1 MSRSSVIKLSTVKEP
16 KYIVD
21 YLKANSPVKVDFSTL
36 KHLTRRDK
44 TNKTIVAYN
53 PPTINMR
60 VQLFDTKSHA
70 NIFKPYDVDNKE
82 LESKVT
88 QKVNVGF
95 GKIDESNQSLFEKI
109 FRISYSIAEAIDYYY
124 ISRFTKVEIESTDT
138 DESFLDKVCKSI
150 DFKKANS
157 DYYQD
162 YINHINGSRIYVSSS
177 DSDEQYRIMSIF
189 RRNIVNMIKSKKLI
203 IDDATIAK
211 LFASSDSFKPSSF
224 PFSFIEKTNAD
235 TNEDYK
241 LFNGKLTFIFSTG
254 KNDRFS
260 SKIIQKKVITPMTY
274 NKYIEVASSKARKE
288 CNFVCDIL
296 YSIKTF
302 SAKTFNQLRFEVKQC
317 LVDEVEQE
325 KAEEIMFDLDEE
337 YEDIQADEFLI
348 DEE

>member
-21 YLKANSPVKVDFSTL
+21 YLKANSPVKIDFTTL
-36 KHLTRRDK
+36 KHIAKRDK
-44 TNKTIVAYN
+44 TGKSIVAYN

-70 NIFKPYDVDNKE
+70 NIFKPYDADNKD

-95 GKIDESNQSLFEKI
+95 GKIDETNQELFEKI
-109 FRISYSIAEAIDYYY
+109 FRIAYSIAEAIDYYY
-124 ISRFTKVEIESTDT
+124 ISRFTKVQIESDDS
-138 DESFLDKVCKSI
+138 DESFLEKVCKAI
-150 DFKKANS
+150 NFDKAKS
-157 DYYQD
+157 DYYED
-162 YINHINGSRIYVSSS
+162 YIKHVNGSRIYVTTS
-177 DSDEQYRIMSIF
+177 DSDDQYRIMSIF
-189 RRNIVNMIKSKKLI
+189 KRNIVNMLKAKKLV

-224 PFSFIEKTNAD
+224 PFSFIEKQNPD
-235 TNEDYK
+235 TNEEYK

-274 NKYIEVASSKARKE
+274 SKYIEVATNKSRKE

-302 SAKTFNQLRFEVKQC
+302 SNKIFNQLRFEVKQC

-337 YEDIQADEFLI
+337 YDEMPVDEFMV
-348 DEE
+348 EVE

>member
-21 YLKANSPVKVDFSTL
+21 YLKPNSPVKIDFSTL
-36 KHLTRRDK
+36 KHVAKRDK
-44 TNKTIVAYN
+44 TGKSIVAYN

-70 NIFKPYDVDNKE
+70 NIFKPYDADNKE

-124 ISRFTKVEIESTDT
+124 ISRFTKVEIESSDT
-138 DESFLDKVCKSI
+138 DESFLDKVCKAI
-150 DFKKANS
+150 DFNKAKS
-157 DYYQD
+157 DFYED
-162 YINHINGSRIYVSSS
+162 YINHINGSRIYVTSSES
-177 DSDEQYRIMSIF
+177 DDQFRIMSIF
-189 RRNIVNMIKSKKLI
+189 KRNIVNMLKAKKLVI
-203 IDDATIAK
+203 EDATIAK

-224 PFSFIEKTNAD
+224 PFSFIEKQNPD
-235 TNEDYK
+235 TNEEYK

-274 NKYIEVASSKARKE
+274 SKYIEVATSKARKE

-302 SAKTFNQLRFEVKQC
+302 SSKTFNQLRFEVKQC
-317 LVDEVEQE
+317 LVDEVEQDKE
-325 KAEEIMFDLDEE
+325 EEIMFDLDEE
-337 YEDIQADEFLI
+337 YEDVPADEILI

>member
-1 MSRSSVIKLSTVKEP
+1 MSRSSVVKLSTVKEP

-21 YLKANSPVKVDFSTL
+21 YLKANSPVKIDFSTL
-36 KHLTRRDK
+36 KHVARRDK
-44 TNKTIVAYN
+44 TGKSIVAYN
-53 PPTINMR
+53 PPTINTR

-70 NIFKPYDVDNKE
+70 NIFKPYDADNKD

-95 GKIDESNQSLFEKI
+95 GKIDETNQELFEKI
-109 FRISYSIAEAIDYYY
+109 FRIAYSIAEAIDYYY
-124 ISRFTKVEIESTDT
+124 ISKFTKVEIESTDT
-138 DESFLDKVCKSI
+138 DESFLDKVCKAI
-150 DFKKANS
+150 NFDKAKS
-157 DYYQD
+157 DYYED
-162 YINHINGSRIYVSSS
+162 YIKHVNGSRIYVTTS
-177 DSDEQYRIMSIF
+177 DSDDQYRIMSIF
-189 RRNIVNMIKSKKLI
+189 KRNIVNMLKAKKLVI
-203 IDDATIAK
+203 EDATIAK

-224 PFSFIEKTNAD
+224 PFSFVEKQNPD
-235 TNEDYK
+235 TNEEYK

-260 SKIIQKKVITPMTY
+260 SKIIQKKVISPMTY
-274 NKYIEVASSKARKE
+274 SKYIEVATNKSRKE

-302 SAKTFNQLRFEVKQC
+302 SNKIFNQLRFEVKQC

-337 YEDIQADEFLI
+337 YEDTQVDEFLI
-348 DEE
+348 DDE